1 MRQTFVVVAEA
12 IAIGYMSYA
21 RNPVHDGDTAEPA
34 AS

>member
-21 RNPVHDGDTAEPA
+21 RTLFTDGDTAE
-34 AS
+34 ASRV